1 MAKKSAAKSEPDEQR
16 AHPTEVV
23 PIASLKAHPRNY
35 KRHPPEQIDHLCAS
49 LRQYGQFRNV
59 VVARDSTILAG
70 HGVVA
75 AMAKLG
81 WTEATVV
88 RLDLDPKSA
97 KALKLVALDNELPK
111 FAETDDRALTDL
123 LREVSTAEGL
133 LGTGFDDRS
142 LNDLIE
148 GLPPIEPESR
158 TDPARTVEISDLRAP
173 FPWFGGKSRAAPI
186 VWGAF
191 GEVANYVEPFAGS
204 LAVLLARPGGASG
217 VETVNDL
224 DAWIANF
231 WRAVGADAETVATYA
246 DWPVNESDLHARHGW
261 LLKQEE
267 WRRKMRDPEA
277 PDFFDAKVAGWW
289 VWGCCLWIGSGWCD
303 ERLMR
308 GQVRDPHLSKGATGV
323 HAKRMLQPS
332 QKIPHLQPG
341 SRGPHANRAL
351 GPSEKI
357 PHLSSSG
364 MGVHATPAPSAK
376 IPFLGHGGR
385 RVHRPAPS
393 EQIPFLGHAG
403 RGEHRALASE
413 QLPHLQP
420 GSRGEHRESLNG
432 GSCAATRENLLAA
445 FAALR
450 DRMRRVR
457 VACGSWE
464 RVLTEAVTTGHGV
477 TGVLLDPPY
486 AEGDDNL
493 YGNHDKAVSAHVRRW
508 AIDNGGNPNLRIA
521 FCGYD
526 GEHEAFPEGWRCVA
540 WKAQGGYGS
549 GNGNPYRERI
559 WLSPA
564 CLKPKEGSK

>member
-1 MAKKSAAKSEPDEQR
+1 MAKKSAESKPDEKR

-23 PIASLKAHPRNY
+23 PLASLKPHPRNY
-35 KRHPPEQIDHLCAS
+35 KKHPAEQLNHLCAS
-49 LRQYGQFRNV
+49 LKQYGQFRNV

-70 HGVVA
+70 HGVVL

-81 WTEATVV
+81 WEEATVV
-88 RLDLDPKSA
+88 RLDLDPASP

-111 FAETDDRALTDL
+111 FAETDDRALAEL
-123 LREVSTAEGL
+123 LRDVAGADEPDVL
-133 LGTGFDDRS
+133 LGTGYDDAS
-142 LNDLIE
+142 LSALLAE
-148 GLPPIEPESR
+148 HSPPEATS
-158 TDPARTVEISDLRAP
+158 DPARVVEVSPLRAP

-191 GEVANYVEPFAGS
+191 GEVDNYVEPFAGS

-231 WRAVGADAETVATYA
+231 WRSVAHDAETVAGYS

-267 WRRKMRDPEA
+267 WRRKMRDPDL

-308 GQVRDPHLSKGATGV
+308 AQVRDPHLSK
-323 HAKRMLQPS
+323 
-332 QKIPHLQPG
+332 
-341 SRGPHANRAL
+341 
-351 GPSEKI
+351 I
-357 PHLSSSG
+357 PHLSTSG
-364 MGVHATPAPSAK
+364 MDPHAAPAPSAK

-413 QLPHLQP
+413 QLPP
-420 GSRGEHRESLNG
+420 IDGKGRGSRGEHRESLNG

-450 DRMRRVR
+450 DRTRRVR

-486 AEGDDNL
+486 AEGTDNL

-508 AIDNGGNPNLRIA
+508 AIDNGGNPDLRIA

-526 GEHEAFPEGWRCVA
+526 GEHEAFPDGWRCVS

-564 CLKPKEGSK
+564 CLRPKEGSK